1 MKNKMTPEDRKER
14 DKEAFK
20 KKILDAAAVI
30 LVKDGYKQLS
40 IRKIAAMIE
49 YTPGLI
55 YHYFKDKRE
64 IVSTI
69 VEEGYQKI
77 LAVLEQTK
85 LDGRDPVKS
94 LHDMMY
100 RYINLML
107 ENREMFQAIVMN
119 DIEGMELNFFILAE
133 GITQKRKSLQL
144 ISRLILIGTDRG
156 VFRKVDIELTAQ
168 ILWTAT
174 HGLISRL
181 VVEQNITPRQRKRL
195 INHNFDILMNGLK
208 I

>member
-1 MKNKMTPEDRKER
+1 MTPEDRKER

-20 KKILDAAAVI
+20 KKILDAAAAI
-30 LVKDGYKQLS
+30 LVKEGYKQLS
-40 IRKIAAMIE
+40 IRKIAAIIE

-77 LAVLEQTK
+77 LTVLEQAK
-85 LDGRDPVKS
+85 LDGNDPVKS
-94 LHDMMY
+94 LYDMMY

-133 GITQKRKSLQL
+133 GITQKRVSLHLIARL
-144 ISRLILIGTDRG
+144 ISMGLDRG
-156 VFRKVDIELTAQ
+156 LFRKVDIELTAQ
-168 ILWTAT
+168 IFWTAT

-181 VVEQNITPRQRKRL
+181 VVEQNVSSQQRERL